1 MRLKL
6 KMNLVNLNLGLN
18 EALGRRKFG
27 NLVKEKGKENYA
39 KLFFRFK
46 KRIQK
51 NI

>member
-6 KMNLVNLNLGLN
+6 KRNLVNLNFGLN
-18 EALGRRKFG
+18 EALGRSKFG
-27 NLVKEKGKENYA
+27 NIMKEKGKDNYA